1 MFWSW
6 QRQPEGHR
14 LNSPL
19 PDGLLH
25 QTCQF
30 FLVGDNLKND
40 NVNQSVI
47 NGLPL
52 TSAWDSAVK
61 IAICV
66 AYRNTKKTK

>member
-19 PDGLLH
+19 PERLL
-25 QTCQF
+25 QQACQF
-30 FLVGDNLKND
+30 FLVCDNLKND

-47 NGLPL
+47 NGLSL
-52 TSAWDSAVK
+52 TSEGDIAVK

-66 AYRNTKKTK
+66 AYRNTTKTK